1 MLIPSYDEIMAEFK
15 DTLFTHGLS
24 FSRSAAVDEKT
35 ELKAIESAAA
45 NSLTNVSKNN
55 IQVPKDEDDSK
66 HVPIDNENVF
76 IERTLGKYKEHE
88 RETRRMRRVN

>member
-24 FSRSAAVDEKT
+24 FSRTAAVDEKT

-55 IQVPKDEDDSK
+55 I
-66 HVPIDNENVF
+66 
-76 IERTLGKYKEHE
+76 
-88 RETRRMRRVN
+88 